1 MASSPTLLQCCGAA
15 GDVSLAMAGPTE
27 MPMCFWCFTLSVFS
41 VLVPFFPSWF
51 NMSSQVLWPVAEIC
65 DRLSSWSF
73 DAQIKSLCG
82 LIGSPCIQSC
92 IVFFFF
98 AFVGRNRPIGG
109 NTKYFICLYFI
120 NHPKKADTSFSFH
133 YWPRSQKLPLYFLDA
148 CIKPFVFCY
157 SAFSWSRWQMVLESI
172 PVVTGQEPGQAPS
185 TSVSS
190 PPNVHG
196 P

>member
-1 MASSPTLLQCCGAA
+1 MLWGCRRCKLGHGRPHWNAHVLL
-15 GDVSLAMAGPTE
+15 
-27 MPMCFWCFTLSVFS
+27 VFHAVC
-41 VLVPFFPSWF
+41 VLCPCPFFPQLIQHVE
-51 NMSSQVLWPVAEIC
+51 SSALAGGRDLWSAV
-65 DRLSSWSF
+65 
-73 DAQIKSLCG
+73 Q
-82 LIGSPCIQSC
+82 LIIWCANKEPLWLDWITMYS
-92 IVFFFF
+92 IVYCFFFF

-120 NHPKKADTSFSFH
+120 NHPKKADISFSFH

-148 CIKPFVFCY
+148 CIKSFVFCY